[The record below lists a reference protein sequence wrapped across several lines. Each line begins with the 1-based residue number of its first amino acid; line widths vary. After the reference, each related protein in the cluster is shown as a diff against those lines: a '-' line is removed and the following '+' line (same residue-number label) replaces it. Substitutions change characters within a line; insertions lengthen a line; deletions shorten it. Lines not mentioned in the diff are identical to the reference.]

1 MSVGALTES
10 GDTVTADVTT
20 NGSITA
26 TGTFTPAG
34 EVGEEIAVTVID
46 NSSVSTEITARM
58 RSKGGVI
65 SITVVSAND
74 NTKTDTVTYDVAKV
88 YAIELAE
95 LSKVGDIVSGSIT
108 TNDTA
113 YTPAVTL
120 DGTDVDPSL
129 ITVTSNSI
137 SVDVT
142 GLTGLL
148 SITVTCD
155 TDSTKSD
162 TKTFTLI

>member
-10 GDTVTADVTT
+10 GDTVTADVAT
-20 NGSITA
+20 NGTITA
-26 TGTFTPAG
+26 TGTFTPTG
-34 EVGEEIAVTVID
+34 EVGERIAVTVTD
-46 NSSVSTEITARM
+46 NSSVSAEITAEM
-58 RSKGGVI
+58 RSKGGII
-65 SITVVSAND
+65 SITVVSDND

-88 YAIELAE
+88 YTINLTE

-108 TNDTA
+108 TNNTT
-113 YTPAVTL
+113 YTPTVTL
-120 DGTDVDPSL
+120 DGAKVDPSL
-129 ITVTSNSI
+129 ITATSSSI

-155 TDSTKSD
+155 TDGTKSD

>member
-1 MSVGALTES
+1 MSAGALTES

-20 NGSITA
+20 NG
-26 TGTFTPAG
+26 TFTAVGMFTPTG
-34 EVGEEIAVTVID
+34 EVGENLAVTTT
-46 NSSVSTEITARM
+46 NNSVSAEITAGM
-58 RSKGGVI
+58 RDKGGVI
-65 SITVVSAND
+65 SITVTSVED

-88 YAIELAE
+88 YTINLTE
-95 LSKVGDIVSGSIT
+95 LSKVGDIVSGSVT
-108 TNDTA
+108 TNNTT
-113 YTPAVTL
+113 YTPTVTL

-129 ITVTSNSI
+129 ITATSSSI
-137 SVDVT
+137 SVNVT

-155 TDSTKSD
+155 TDPTKSS

>member
-1 MSVGALTES
+1 MSAGALTES

-20 NGSITA
+20 NGTFTA
-26 TGTFTPAG
+26 VGTFTPTG
-34 EVGEEIAVTVID
+34 EVGENLAVTTT
-46 NSSVSTEITARM
+46 NNSVSAEITAEM

-65 SITVVSAND
+65 SITVTSVED

-88 YAIELAE
+88 YTIELAE

-113 YTPAVTL
+113 YTPTVTL
-120 DGTDVDPSL
+120 DGTNVDSSL
-129 ITVTSNSI
+129 ITATSSSI

-155 TDSTKSD
+155 TDSTKSS